1 VRSRSARLLAI
12 ASVQLSV
19 CVNAV
24 YAADPKVPAGR
35 DPGGVAVAI
44 VGGGLDYRRETMAS
58 RLARDGE
65 GELIG
70 WDFVDG
76 DRHPFA
82 ASGGVDPVAA
92 VIVTASKAR
101 LVPVRVAAASEPQI
115 VQALRLLDET
125 PTRIVVLAAAV
136 APIARSNLAAASRQ
150 LGRMLMVVPARI
162 VGPMPAAVSSSEDAA
177 GLLVVSASGNDRQAD
192 LIVEPGSASGANPS
206 SSAPVAAHPG
216 DLAAAQVA
224 ALAARLAT
232 VDPALAG
239 PRLRARILELAHPR
253 ADGAKVLSGIDTLP

>member
-1 VRSRSARLLAI
+1 LRSARLLAI
-12 ASVQLSV
+12 ASVHFSL

-24 YAADPKVPAGR
+24 CAADPKVPAGH
-35 DPGGVAVAI
+35 DPGGIAVAI
-44 VGGGLDYRRETMAS
+44 VGGGLDYRSDATAS

-82 ASGGVDPVAA
+82 ASGGMDPVAA
-92 VIVTASKAR
+92 IVMAASTAR
-101 LVPVRVAAASEPQI
+101 IVPVRVATDSEPQI

-150 LGRMLMVVPARI
+150 LGRMLMVVPARM
-162 VGPMPAAVSSSEDAA
+162 VAPTPAAASSPEDAA
-177 GLLVVSASGNDRQAD
+177 GLLVVSGSGTDRQAD
-192 LIVEPGSASGANPS
+192 VTVELRSAPGAGTS
-206 SSAPVAAHPG
+206 SSATVAAHPD
-216 DLAAAQVA
+216 DLAAARVA

-232 VDPALAG
+232 LGPISAG
-239 PRLRARILELAHPR
+239 PILRARILELARPR
-253 ADGAKVLSGIDTLP
+253 PDGARVLSGIDALP

>member
-12 ASVQLSV
+12 ASVHLGF
-19 CVNAV
+19 CVNV
-24 YAADPKVPAGR
+24 VFAADPKVPAGR
-35 DPGGVAVAI
+35 DPGGIAVAI

-82 ASGGVDPVAA
+82 ASGGVDRVAGVVLA
-92 VIVTASKAR
+92 ASKAR
-101 LVPVRVAAASEPQI
+101 LIPVRVAADSEPQI

-136 APIARSNLAAASRQ
+136 APIARGNLAVASHQ
-150 LGRMLMVVPARI
+150 LGRMLMVVPARMVAPI
-162 VGPMPAAVSSSEDAA
+162 PAAASSSADAA

-192 LIVEPGSASGANPS
+192 LIVEPGSTSGANRSPS
-206 SSAPVAAHPG
+206 ATEAAHPD
-216 DLAAAQVA
+216 DLAAARVA

-232 VDPALAG
+232 VGPTLAG
-239 PRLRARILELAHPR
+239 PTLRARILALARPR
-253 ADGAKVLSGIDTLP
+253 VDGAKVLSGVETLP